1 MTEAPDEYADTPD
14 DESSADD
21 GSVEG
26 HAGVTV
32 HTGDSRVDEVLASVD
47 RLAELPVAEHAAV
60 FERVHERL
68 RAALDPDSGSVRE
81 SA

>member
-1 MTEAPDEYADTPD
+1 MTEAPEEYADIPD
-14 DESSADD
+14 DEPPADD

-26 HAGVTV
+26 RVGQKVR
-32 HTGDSRVDEVLASVD
+32 TGDLRVDEVLASVD
-47 RLAELPVAEHAAV
+47 ELAELPVAEHAAV

>member
-1 MTEAPDEYADTPD
+1 MTEAPDEYADISD
-14 DESSADD
+14 DEPSMDD

-26 HAGVTV
+26 QAGETV
-32 HTGDSRVDEVLASVD
+32 RTGDRRVDEVLAAVD
-47 RLAELPVAEHAAV
+47 GLAELPVAEHAAV

>member
-14 DESSADD
+14 DESPADG

-26 HAGVTV
+26 QADETLR
-32 HTGDSRVDEVLASVD
+32 TGDRRVDEVLAAVD
-47 RLAELPVAEHAAV
+47 GLAELPVAEHAAV